1 MMDVQGCHLRIASV
15 KMIDPSPQRGRLKFT
30 ALDLNLPSPPRARRS
45 ADDGGGGRPTDV
57 YSSLTE
63 GRARVQLARRAEL
76 MV

>member
-1 MMDVQGCHLRIASV
+1 MMDVPGCHLRIASV

-30 ALDLNLPSPPRARRS
+30 ALDLNLPSPEARYS
-45 ADDGGGGRPTDV
+45 ADDDDGRPTDV

-63 GRARVQLARRAEL
+63 GRARVQLAQWAEL